1 MKKLMTLFVAAVAIC
16 SCSPKLYDAA
26 NATVDKKVFA
36 EQYKL
41 NKAEWDAAF
50 AFLQRPDLAELKAG
64 QYEVLGRTYAKVQID
79 RTREVV
85 NYEDH
90 HNVIDLFYIVEGEE
104 LINVCKPE
112 DLTELVSAYNE
123 KKDVE
128 LYKSA
133 KNSHPVVLTKGKYI
147 ILFPSDAHQP
157 MLPPDGK
164 PAPIHK
170 IVLKI
175 PYISE

>member
-1 MKKLMTLFVAAVAIC
+1 MTILSAALAIC
-16 SCSPKLYDAA
+16 ACTPKIYDAA
-26 NATVDKKVFA
+26 NATLDKKVFA

-50 AFLQRPDLAELKAG
+50 EFLQRPDLAELPAG
-64 QYEVLGRTYAKVQID
+64 QYEVYGRTYAKVQID
-79 RTREVV
+79 RTRESV
-85 NYEDH
+85 NYELH

-104 LINVCKPE
+104 LVNYCKPE
-112 DLTELVSAYNE
+112 DLTELVSPYNE

-128 LYKSA
+128 YYKSA
-133 KNSHPVVLTKGKYI
+133 SKQNSVVLTKGKYI
-147 ILFPSDAHQP
+147 VLFPSDGHQP
-157 MLPPDGK
+157 MLPPDGN

-175 PYISE
+175 PYVTP

>member
-1 MKKLMTLFVAAVAIC
+1 MKKLIVILAAVAALC

-26 NATVDKKVFA
+26 NATVDKKIFA
-36 EQYKL
+36 EQYRL

-50 AFLQRPDLAELKAG
+50 AFLQRPDLADLKAG

-79 RTREVV
+79 RTREKV

-90 HNVIDLFYIVEGEE
+90 HKLIDLFYIVDGEE
-104 LINVCKPE
+104 LVNVCRPE
-112 DLTELVSAYNE
+112 DITGLVSPYNE
-123 KKDVE
+123 QKDVE
-128 LYKSA
+128 YYSGSSDA
-133 KNSHPVVLTKGKYI
+133 RPVVLTKGKYI

-170 IVLKI
+170 IVIKL
-175 PYISE
+175 PYIQ

>member
-1 MKKLMTLFVAAVAIC
+1 MKKLMIILVAAAAVC

-26 NATVDKKVFA
+26 NATVDKKIFA
-36 EQYKL
+36 EQYRL

-50 AFLQRPDLAELKAG
+50 EFLQRPDLAELKNG
-64 QYEVLGRTYAKVQID
+64 QYPILGRTYAKVQID
-79 RTREVV
+79 RTKTKS

-90 HNVIDLFYIVEGEE
+90 HKGIDLFYIVEGSE
-104 LINVCKPE
+104 LINVSKPE
-112 DLTELVSAYNE
+112 DMTGLVSAYNE
-123 KKDVE
+123 QKDVE
-128 LYKSA
+128 YYSGSSKD
-133 KNSHPVVLTKGKYI
+133 HPVVLTKGKYV

-170 IVLKI
+170 IVIKL
-175 PYISE
+175 PYVTE